1 MHAGFAPLALCAL
14 TLCSA
19 CGSGSSASPASPA
32 TNPAPPPASVRAGE
46 PPSPTGAVASARPL
60 PAGPPI
66 SLTIGCAADF
76 LVGPF
81 ELARSG
87 DTLALA
93 GTNRSIDGQQVCAP
107 AAEWVD
113 ATGAPI
119 AVAGFGC
126 AEGPEAVT
134 SELTYEYSPDNGGNA
149 ANPVYLRIHREDP
162 AGCPTS
168 EITLAR
174 R

>member
-1 MHAGFAPLALCAL
+1 MHAALAPIVLAGL

-19 CGSGSSASPASPA
+19 CSSASSASPASPA
-32 TNPAPPPASVRAGE
+32 TTTPPSPATVRTGEPPAPP
-46 PPSPTGAVASARPL
+46 GAVASARAL

-66 SLTIGCAADF
+66 TFTIGCAADF

-81 ELARSG
+81 ALERSG

-113 ATGAPI
+113 ATGAPVG
-119 AVAGFGC
+119 VAGFGC
-126 AEGPEAVT
+126 AEGPDAIT
-134 SELTYEYSPDNGGNA
+134 SELTYEYSPDNGGSG
-149 ANPVYLRIHREDP
+149 ANPVYLHVHREDP
-162 AGCPTS
+162 AGCPSS